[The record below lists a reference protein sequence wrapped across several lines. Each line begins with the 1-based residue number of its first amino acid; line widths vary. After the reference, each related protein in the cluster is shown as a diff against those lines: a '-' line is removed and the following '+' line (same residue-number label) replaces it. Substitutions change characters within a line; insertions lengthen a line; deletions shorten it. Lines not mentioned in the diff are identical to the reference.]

1 MTITLPIGASRDTLI
16 RVIYQQ
22 LIAADLTDLAQQAAQ
37 ALPKAVDAAA
47 VLLALVRLSE
57 DIEVA
62 WT

>member
-22 LIAADLTDLAQQAAQ
+22 LIAAGMADLASQACVAFNQAA
-37 ALPKAVDAAA
+37 DAAA

-57 DIEVA
+57 EIEVA